1 MAKLKYCILYGM
13 IFIINYQVIFS
24 QNLFHQDIFY
34 GGVTSGGFSTGLGS
48 GSGILNLHIEPGST
62 IRNAFLFT
70 YRQGYP
76 PSVPIIVNNI
86 SYYPDTN
93 ICLMTAIHQES
104 QLANPIKLYY
114 SDIKSELNANPT
126 SIFNITIPN
135 QNGIHDGWGWF
146 GAYIYIEYE
155 NQNLSKVASSIWL
168 NDEDYDGFTNYLM
181 SGMNKVNTSK
191 PVGLSLMLDRA
202 CNATNDGTIVNLNN
216 HILGAIGFP
225 DNVNWN
231 CPCSGSK
238 GHFYYQ
244 NDTLNALDDDSAD
257 ALMSGSDA
265 LADISPY
272 LNNDATGYHLILEEP
287 ASSTP
292 NSNFLFLNAYSSPCD
307 TFSTFISKDTTICL
321 GQSVELLAFGGTNY
335 KWEPQESLSNPNIFN
350 PIATPQC
357 TTLYSVKIEKS
368 PGCSRTEKIKITV
381 NQAPI
386 INDVNIEPSICGEKT
401 GEITVAVV
409 GLAPL
414 SYSIDGV
421 SQNSATF
428 SNLEA
433 TNYLISVKDKNGCV
447 SDSTVIVSK
456 VIQVEAL
463 FSASTQKGAKPLE
476 VEFTNLSS
484 AASNYSWYLDSIFL
498 TNTTDYQHLFDTTG
512 TFLLSLISWN
522 NLQQCADTFSL
533 QIIVFDSL
541 AIEIPNVFTPNGD
554 GVNDVFL
561 IKILGAK
568 DLHVQIFNRWG
579 SLIKDH
585 SYQLNEDIATINIW
599 DGTNDGLDFSEG
611 VYFYNIVVNDTNNI
625 KSNYSGNFQLEK

>member
-24 QNLFHQDIFY
+24 QNLFHQDLFY

-76 PSVPIIVNNI
+76 PSVPIIVNDI
-86 SYYPDTN
+86 SYFPDTN
-93 ICLMTAIHQES
+93 TCLMTAIHQES

-114 SDIKSELNANPT
+114 SDIKSELSANPT
-126 SIFNITIPN
+126 SVFNITIPN
-135 QNGIHDGWGWF
+135 QNGIHAGWGWF

-155 NQNLSKVASSIWL
+155 NQNLSKVASSIWI
-168 NDEDYDGFTNYLM
+168 NNEDYDGFANYLM

-202 CNATNDGTIVNLNN
+202 CNATNDATIVNLNN
-216 HILGAIGFP
+216 NILGAIGFP
-225 DNVNWN
+225 DNVNGN

-244 NDTLNALDDDSAD
+244 NDTLNALDDDTAD

-307 TFSTFISKDTTICL
+307 TFSTSISKDTSICL
-321 GQSVELLAFGGTNY
+321 GQSVELFAFGGTNY
-335 KWEPQESLSNPNIFN
+335 KWESQESLSNPNIFN
-350 PIATPQC
+350 PIATPQW

-484 AASNYSWYLDSIFL
+484 AASNYSWYLNSIFL
-498 TNTTDYQHLFDTTG
+498 TNTTDYQHLFNTTG

-533 QIIVFDSL
+533 QIIVFDSI

>member
-114 SDIKSELNANPT
+114 SDIKSELSANPT

-155 NQNLSKVASSIWL
+155 NQNLSKVASSIWI
-168 NDEDYDGFTNYLM
+168 NDEDYDGFANYLM

-202 CNATNDGTIVNLNN
+202 CNATNDATIVNLNN

-292 NSNFLFLNAYSSPCD
+292 NSNFLFLNAFSSPCD

-611 VYFYNIVVNDTNNI
+611 VYFYSIVVNDTNNI

>member
-24 QNLFHQDIFY
+24 QNLFHQDLFY

-48 GSGILNLHIEPGST
+48 GSGILNLHIEPVST

-86 SYYPDTN
+86 SYFPDTN
-93 ICLMTAIHQES
+93 TCLMTAIHQES

-114 SDIKSELNANPT
+114 SDIKSELSANPT
-126 SIFNITIPN
+126 SVFNITIPN
-135 QNGIHDGWGWF
+135 QNGIHAGWGWF

-155 NQNLSKVASSIWL
+155 NQNLSKVASSIWI
-168 NDEDYDGFTNYLM
+168 NNEDYDGFANYLM

-202 CNATNDGTIVNLNN
+202 CNATNDATIVNLNN

-225 DNVNWN
+225 DNVNGN

-244 NDTLNALDDDSAD
+244 NDTLNALDDDTAD

-307 TFSTFISKDTTICL
+307 TFSTSISKDTSICL
-321 GQSVELLAFGGTNY
+321 GQSVELFAFGGTNY
-335 KWEPQESLSNPNIFN
+335 KWESQESLSNPNIFN

-463 FSASTQKGAKPLE
+463 FSASTKKGAKPLE

>member
-484 AASNYSWYLDSIFL
+484 AASNYSWYSDSIFL

>member
-24 QNLFHQDIFY
+24 QNLFHQDLFY

-76 PSVPIIVNNI
+76 PSVPIIVNDI
-86 SYYPDTN
+86 SYFPDTN
-93 ICLMTAIHQES
+93 TCLMTAIHQES

-114 SDIKSELNANPT
+114 SDIKSELSANPT
-126 SIFNITIPN
+126 SVFNITIPN
-135 QNGIHDGWGWF
+135 QNGIHAGWGWF

-155 NQNLSKVASSIWL
+155 NQNLSKVASSIWI
-168 NDEDYDGFTNYLM
+168 NNEDYDGFANYLM

-202 CNATNDGTIVNLNN
+202 CNATNDATIVNLNN
-216 HILGAIGFP
+216 NILGAIGFP
-225 DNVNWN
+225 DNVNGN

-307 TFSTFISKDTTICL
+307 TFSTSISKDTSICL
-321 GQSVELLAFGGTNY
+321 GQSVELFAFGGTNY
-335 KWEPQESLSNPNIFN
+335 KWESQESLSNPNIFN
-350 PIATPQC
+350 PIATPQW

-484 AASNYSWYLDSIFL
+484 AASNYSWYLNSIFL
-498 TNTTDYQHLFDTTG
+498 TNTTDYQHLFNTTG

-533 QIIVFDSL
+533 QIIVFDSI

>member
-24 QNLFHQDIFY
+24 QNLFHQDLFY

-76 PSVPIIVNNI
+76 PSVPIIVNDI
-86 SYYPDTN
+86 SYFPDTN
-93 ICLMTAIHQES
+93 TCLMTAIHQES

-114 SDIKSELNANPT
+114 SDIKSELSANPT
-126 SIFNITIPN
+126 SVFNITIPN
-135 QNGIHDGWGWF
+135 QNGIHAGWGWF

-155 NQNLSKVASSIWL
+155 NQNLSKVASSIWI
-168 NDEDYDGFTNYLM
+168 NNEDYDGFANYLM

-202 CNATNDGTIVNLNN
+202 CNATNDATIVNLNN

-225 DNVNWN
+225 DNVNGN

-244 NDTLNALDDDSAD
+244 NDTLNALDDDTAD

-307 TFSTFISKDTTICL
+307 TFSTSISKDTSICL
-321 GQSVELLAFGGTNY
+321 GQSVELFAFGGTNY
-335 KWEPQESLSNPNIFN
+335 KWESQESLSNPNIFN

-498 TNTTDYQHLFDTTG
+498 TNTTDYQHLFNTTG

-533 QIIVFDSL
+533 QIIVFDSI

>member
-114 SDIKSELNANPT
+114 SDIKSELSANPT

-155 NQNLSKVASSIWL
+155 NQNLSKVASSIWI
-168 NDEDYDGFTNYLM
+168 NDEDYDGFANYLM

-202 CNATNDGTIVNLNN
+202 CNATNDATIVNLNN